1 MEFYNHQM
9 EMIKIFPQPRKIPLF
24 FNNKEVGAKFATDHV
39 ASHEKI
45 EERNLKAQLRAWC
58 YACQ

>member
-1 MEFYNHQM
+1 M